1 MSIVN
6 MSIVSMLKVFA
17 NGMSCLNVSMST
29 VNVLRV

>member
-6 MSIVSMLKVFA
+6 MLKVFA
-17 NGMSCLNVSMST
+17 NGVSCLNVSMST